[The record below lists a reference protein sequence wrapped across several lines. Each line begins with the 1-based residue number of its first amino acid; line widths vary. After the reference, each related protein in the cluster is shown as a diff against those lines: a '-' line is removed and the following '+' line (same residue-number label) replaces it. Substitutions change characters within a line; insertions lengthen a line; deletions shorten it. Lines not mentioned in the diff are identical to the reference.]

1 MAACRDVTRDLT
13 LAGEVPLS
21 TYRRAQI
28 ALHLM
33 MCRHCRRHKAQLQ
46 QMLRLLQAAQSQE
59 PDADDSLPAE
69 ARARIGDKL
78 RQR

>member
-13 LAGEVPLS
+13 LASEVPLT

-33 MCRHCRRHKAQLQ
+33 ICRHCRRHKAQLE
-46 QMLRLLQAAQSQE
+46 QMQRLLQAAQAQQPE
-59 PDADDSLPAE
+59 ADGNMPAE
-69 ARARIGDKL
+69 VRARISDKL
-78 RQR
+78 HKR

>member
-13 LAGEVPLS
+13 LASEVPLT

-33 MCRHCRRHKAQLQ
+33 ICRHCRRHKAQLE
-46 QMLRLLQAAQSQE
+46 QMQRLLQATQAQQ
-59 PDADDSLPAE
+59 PE
-69 ARARIGDKL
+69 ANDNMPSETRARIGDKL

>member
-13 LAGEVPLS
+13 LASEVPLT

-33 MCRHCRRHKAQLQ
+33 LCRHCRRHKAQLE
-46 QMLRLLQAAQSQE
+46 QMHSLLQASQAHE
-59 PDADDSLPAE
+59 PETGDKMPSGT
-69 ARARIGDKL
+69 RARIGDKL